1 MVSRIQTKEMFY
13 QTTFRCDQAFE
24 SNDEE
29 AMIDNIKEVSKFTD
43 RETNVKYGDV
53 LEIFEVGAIAD
64 SDDVFEN
71 TKADIED
78 VSEIIDDVKDQDEE
92 ALKMQ
97 PAVKEGGESNFP
109 KQTILFQSLT

>member
-53 LEIFEVGAIAD
+53 LEIFD

-109 KQTILFQSLT
+109 NQQYCFNL